1 MKDFSSLKQAL
12 KLADMGLQTSPLS
25 PDSKIPLIP
34 TSQGGHG
41 YHDSTADKAKLNK
54 MFSNAPQANLCLRLD
69 TSHLIMV
76 DVDLHTEQANGR
88 ETLVKLAK
96 RGMKLPNDTY
106 IESTPHNGIH
116 YYFKADVP
124 IKDIEKAFGNSS
136 GVEIHTRHSVVY
148 PSEIDGKQYEPLDGH
163 TLNDIKPAPQ
173 WLLDYIASSDNEAQ
187 PIVTATNTGKKYTG
201 KLFDKIVLG
210 CDKGNRNNYF
220 TSLAGSMLAVGTD
233 SKNVYELLNVFNEKF
248 TNPPLPDHELDII
261 FTSVLQ
267 REIKKRGGVVNEF
280 YYVKRN

>member
-1 MKDFSSLKQAL
+1 MKKFSSLKQAL
-12 KLADMGLQTSPLS
+12 KLADIGLETSPLA
-25 PDSKIPLIP
+25 PNTKIPLIP
-34 TSQGGHG
+34 LSQGGHG
-41 YHDSTADKAKLNK
+41 YKNSTSDKAILSK

-76 DVDLHTEQANGR
+76 DVDLHTEQANGK

-124 IKDIEKAFGNSS
+124 IKDINEAFGKSS
-136 GVEIHTRHSVVY
+136 GVEIHTHSSSIY

-173 WLLDYIASSDNEAQ
+173 WLLDYIKNYSKQSK
-187 PIVTATNTGKKYTG
+187 PFMVTANAGKKYTG
-201 KLFDKIVLG
+201 KLFDMIVSG
-210 CDKGNRNNYF
+210 CDEGNRNNYF

-248 TNPPLPDHELDII
+248 TNPPLSDHELNII
-261 FTSVLQ
+261 FASVLK
-267 REIKKRGGVVNEF
+267 REIKKRGGVVNEC
-280 YYVKRN
+280 